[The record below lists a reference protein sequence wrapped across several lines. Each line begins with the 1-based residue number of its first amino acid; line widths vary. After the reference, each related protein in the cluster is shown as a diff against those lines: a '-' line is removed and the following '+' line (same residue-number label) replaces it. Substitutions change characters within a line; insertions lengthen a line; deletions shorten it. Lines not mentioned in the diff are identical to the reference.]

1 MCWIDRRAFPLPAD
15 LQVHTPGQGAL
26 VLAGT
31 SVKLAGLL
39 LLWLLLLQML
49 RHEQRLAVRI
59 PQRPVAGTM
68 AQPAA

>member
-1 MCWIDRRAFPLPAD
+1 MCWVDRRAFPLPAD
-15 LQVHTPGQGAL
+15 LQVHTPGQAAL

-39 LLWLLLLQML
+39 LLWLLLLRML
-49 RHEQRLAVRI
+49 RDEQRIAVRV
-59 PQRPVAGTM
+59 PEHPVTGTM